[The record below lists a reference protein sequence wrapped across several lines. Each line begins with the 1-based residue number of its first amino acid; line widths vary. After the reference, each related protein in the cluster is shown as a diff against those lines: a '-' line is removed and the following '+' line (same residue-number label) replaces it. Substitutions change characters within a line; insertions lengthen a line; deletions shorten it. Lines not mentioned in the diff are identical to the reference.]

1 MESIE
6 SSYQGFVMTGKES
19 YLQSYRASISSA
31 GQDVAAVRNLTV
43 DNPEQQRR
51 LPALAGKVAEEIQF
65 AERVT
70 RLRRGQ
76 GFAAAGQLLDQDE
89 GLRLMNEIREL
100 TEGMEAEERG
110 LLEVRTA
117 SRQASARKVDL
128 VIPLGSLLALAF
140 LIAASRIIYDEIAE
154 RTRAEEA
161 LGRLAAIVESSD
173 DAIFSKS
180 LDGVILSWNQGAE
193 RLFGYSAA
201 EAVGQSAAI
210 LALPGGKNE
219 GRDIISKI
227 VAGERVEH
235 YETQRRRKDGERI
248 DVSLTVSPVKDST
261 GKVVG
266 FSSIARDITE
276 RKRAT
281 AVIDLNSVLEQRVR
295 ERTAELEAS
304 NQELEAFT
312 YSVAHDLRAPLRHL
326 DGFSKLLVEE
336 HHAKLSSDALEY
348 VATIRDSALHMGAL
362 IDDLLNFA
370 QVGRKQLSMQVTGL
384 NTLVDEVRGALNR
397 ENADRWIEW
406 KVETLPFVECDPAL
420 MKQVFV
426 NLLSNAVKFTR
437 PRKPAVIEV
446 GVTHQDAARP
456 VYVRDNGVGFSM
468 KYVSKLFGVFQRLH
482 RSEDFEGTGVG
493 LATVQRII
501 QKHGGRVWAQAELE
515 KGATFYFTLGA
526 ADDPQP
532 EKRADLG
539 DNA

>member
-1 MESIE
+1 
-6 SSYQGFVMTGKES
+6 
-19 YLQSYRASISSA
+19 
-31 GQDVAAVRNLTV
+31 
-43 DNPEQQRR
+43 
-51 LPALAGKVAEEIQF
+51 
-65 AERVT
+65 
-70 RLRRGQ
+70 
-76 GFAAAGQLLDQDE
+76 
-89 GLRLMNEIREL
+89 
-100 TEGMEAEERG
+100 
-110 LLEVRTA
+110 
-117 SRQASARKVDL
+117 
-128 VIPLGSLLALAF
+128 
-140 LIAASRIIYDEIAE
+140 LIAASRIIYHEIAE

-180 LDGVILSWNQGAE
+180 LEGIILSWNQGAE
-193 RLFGYSAA
+193 RLFGYSAQ
-201 EAVGQSAAI
+201 EAVGQLVEMLS
-210 LALPGGKNE
+210 LAGGKDE
-219 GRDIISKI
+219 DRDIITKI

-248 DVSLTVSPVKDST
+248 DVSLTVSPVKDSA

-266 FSSIARDITE
+266 SSSIARDITE

-281 AVIDLNSVLEQRVR
+281 AVIDLNTALEQRVR

-336 HHAKLSSDALEY
+336 HHSELSRDALEY
-348 VATIRDSALHMGAL
+348 VATIRDSALHMGKL

-370 QVGRKQLSMQVTGL
+370 RVGRKQLSMQGTGL
-384 NTLVDEVRGALNR
+384 NSLVVEVRGALNR

-446 GVTHQDAARP
+446 GVTHQEGARA
-456 VYVRDNGVGFSM
+456 VFVRDNGVGFSM
-468 KYVSKLFGVFQRLH
+468 KYANKLFGVFQRLH
-482 RSEDFEGTGVG
+482 RMEDFEGTGVG